1 VAVVATAALV
11 VPLHAA
17 DLVPHA
23 VLGATSWALMLVL
36 QVWIALQA
44 RVIATL
50 PSTPRPVARF
60 WHFVTAASAAFG
72 AGSLTALVVA
82 VRDTGAINQPITAVH
97 TALLGAGALFLL
109 LGMITTPLGIPARRA
124 RARFWLDAATVM
136 VGVGLFAWQVSG
148 LAHAGGADAV
158 RASWSS

>member
-1 VAVVATAALV
+1 VTTAALV

-44 RVIATL
+44 RLIAGL

-60 WHFVTAASAAFG
+60 WHFVSAASAAFG

-82 VRDTGAINQPITAVH
+82 VRDTVRSTSRSRPSTRRCSAW
-97 TALLGAGALFLL
+97 
-109 LGMITTPLGIPARRA
+109 ARC
-124 RARFWLDAATVM
+124 
-136 VGVGLFAWQVSG
+136 
-148 LAHAGGADAV
+148 
-158 RASWSS
+158 SWSLE